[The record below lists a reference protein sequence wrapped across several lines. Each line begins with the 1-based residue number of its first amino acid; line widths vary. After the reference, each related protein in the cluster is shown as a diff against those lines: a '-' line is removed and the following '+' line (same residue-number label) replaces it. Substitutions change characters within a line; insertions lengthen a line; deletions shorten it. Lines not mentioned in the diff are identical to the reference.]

1 MAVATPEDVTAFL
14 ALSASEQADLLEA
27 IFRKSGKTGAWPLV
41 KSLPV
46 DVRNDAFDLLDAL
59 DASSREQAFR
69 TLKEATGGAPVSIFR
84 EVADDGHFVVLSQT
98 ANVGTTGWQLS
109 DLWYFEDRG
118 RLEPVG
124 HTEFSSRDEALKSMV
139 GISGKSGPAVG
150 YVGKYVFSEGRGY
163 HWGREA
169 NPKTKKGNR
178 R

>member
-14 ALSASEQADLLEA
+14 VLSANEQADLLEK
-27 IFRKSGKTGAWPLV
+27 IFDQGGSDAAYALV
-41 KSLPV
+41 KDLPK
-46 DVRNDAFDLLDAL
+46 DLRKDAL
-59 DASSREQAFR
+59 DLLYAMDVARREKAFR
-69 TLKEATGGAPVSIFR
+69 ELKKATGGAPVSIFR

-109 DLWYFEDRG
+109 DLWYFEDKG

-139 GISGKSGPAVG
+139 GISGKSGPATG
-150 YVGKYVFSEGRGY
+150 FVGKYVFSEGRGY